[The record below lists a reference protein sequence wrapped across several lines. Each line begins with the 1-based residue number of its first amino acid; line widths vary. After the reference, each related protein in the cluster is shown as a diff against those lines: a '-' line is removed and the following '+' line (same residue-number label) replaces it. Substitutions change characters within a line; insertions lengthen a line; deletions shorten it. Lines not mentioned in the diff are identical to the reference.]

1 MLSCQEGT
9 NRDLHK
15 VKLKGETATF
25 SHSRAQW
32 SVSLSSEK
40 WWLLSGEILVLLCV
54 TAISLELPSL
64 WPLKVTGVTRVL
76 SFSWG
81 RKWGVKVGN
90 GWGFRRRG
98 MASKIHIFEGGEWL
112 GIYKVGNGFKNSHFW
127 RWVMTEDSEGAWGSS
142 LSFQSTSPVNYSGR
156 ELSCYS
162 PHTKPTGSIYCVI
175 SQIILQAVSMEALYR
190 KQRGPDDLL
199 WGQMISFRA
208 SRLIQLSH
216 GRATGS
222 WAISITPSSIS
233 PALTYLV
240 IQWDLSA
247 ALSHG
252 WDGGGRAWEG
262 S

>member
-25 SHSRAQW
+25 SHSRAQR

-40 WWLLSGEILVLLCV
+40 WWLLSAEILVLLCV

-81 RKWGVKVGN
+81 RKWGIFVKVGN

-112 GIYKVGNGFKNSHFW
+112 GIYKVGNGFKNSHFLKVGNDW
-127 RWVMTEDSEGAWGSS
+127 GFRRSLGIIVVFSEHISCQLFRQGTILLLTSYQAHRQHILCDIPNHSPGREYGSTVQKTEGARWSPLGS
-142 LSFQSTSPVNYSGR
+142 
-156 ELSCYS
+156 
-162 PHTKPTGSIYCVI
+162 
-175 SQIILQAVSMEALYR
+175 
-190 KQRGPDDLL
+190 DDL
-199 WGQMISFRA
+199 F
-208 SRLIQLSH
+208 
-216 GRATGS
+216 
-222 WAISITPSSIS
+222 
-233 PALTYLV
+233 
-240 IQWDLSA
+240 
-247 ALSHG
+247 
-252 WDGGGRAWEG
+252 
-262 S
+262 